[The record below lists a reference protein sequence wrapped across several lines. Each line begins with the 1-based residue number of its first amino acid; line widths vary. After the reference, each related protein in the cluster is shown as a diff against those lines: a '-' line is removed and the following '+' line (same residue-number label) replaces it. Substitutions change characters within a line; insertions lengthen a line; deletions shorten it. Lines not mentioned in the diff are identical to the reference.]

1 MEQQVKPLAAK
12 PDNLNLIPGTTWWR
26 ERINSSKLSSDLC
39 TGAVTH
45 THTHAWAHTHTINV

>member
-45 THTHAWAHTHTINV
+45 THTHGHTHTINV